1 MRRLSLAVA
10 FVLILLVLSSCGG
23 SRIPES
29 SLTIRD
35 ATNNLLL
42 STPDVMGTLT
52 INVGDLRQIQVMRTY
67 RTSGGNT
74 LTDDVTQFTNFKWET
89 DSGSAS
95 INQLGNLQG
104 LSPGTQILEAKF
116 RNSTF
121 DPWDHCRLTIEVN

>member
-1 MRRLSLAVA
+1 MRRLALA
-10 FVLILLVLSSCGG
+10 LTCILVVIALSSCGG

-52 INVGDLRQIQVMRTY
+52 ISVGDLRQVQVMRTY

-89 DSGSAS
+89 DNGSAS

-104 LSPGTQILEAKF
+104 LSPGTQILQAKF

-121 DPWDHCRLTIEVN
+121 DPWDICRLTVEVN